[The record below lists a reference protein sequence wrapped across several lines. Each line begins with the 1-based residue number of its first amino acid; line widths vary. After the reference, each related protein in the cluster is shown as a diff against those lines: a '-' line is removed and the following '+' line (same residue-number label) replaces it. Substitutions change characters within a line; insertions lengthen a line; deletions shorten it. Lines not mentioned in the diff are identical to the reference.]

1 MKTRDFLF
9 GGTAPKA
16 RRGKARNQGT
26 EMPPLVGYRFIA
38 IVVLIGACFAGL
50 GFWRVNTV
58 FTVRDYGIETHR
70 LQELAR
76 ERRDRET
83 LLVARTS
90 QLQRGEV
97 LRSVAESSLG
107 MSEPSPASIE
117 TLKIPAEVTERWLAA
132 SAGEKISLL
141 EKEDDARR

>member
-9 GGTAPKA
+9 GGTAPKT
-16 RRGKARNQGT
+16 RRGRTRTQGE

-50 GFWRVNTV
+50 GIWRVNTV

-107 MSEPSPASIE
+107 MSEPSAASIE
-117 TLKIPAEVTERWLAA
+117 TISIPAEVTERWLAA
-132 SAGEKISLL
+132 SAGDISNLT
-141 EKEDDARR
+141 EKEADSRR